1 MKFAALAGTETMVK
15 GGAQQTV
22 STRHQCITAMKEY
35 ESKSLEV
42 RALKALYVPVAI
54 SYFVNV
60 VNKINLVKKINFVKK
75 INLVNKLI

>member
-54 SYFVNV
+54 SYCSKKKYFLKKII
-60 VNKINLVKKINFVKK
+60 NKISKQI
-75 INLVNKLI
+75 